1 MKKQT
6 ITATQERMAPGHV
19 YISSLGTGI
28 QWSPAEVVLWEQ
40 GQAVERAVHQTSS
53 AYEYFYNLEFARS
66 FPSVTHWWFRSA
78 WTQRVRLTGM
88 QGMMD
93 ADTIWGYMQFIDE
106 DVPAQQWSV
115 LGIDNAINEIAV
127 PYPPHEVQPVN
138 LPLRIALSRL
148 VVGVVADEVQR
159 DHWMVITS
167 LVHRDELEKTFL
179 LDSDG
184 LPWKLEGVTG
194 SIRREFCVLQGLKA

>member
-1 MKKQT
+1 
-6 ITATQERMAPGHV
+6 
-19 YISSLGTGI
+19 
-28 QWSPAEVVLWEQ
+28 
-40 GQAVERAVHQTSS
+40 
-53 AYEYFYNLEFARS
+53 
-66 FPSVTHWWFRSA
+66 
-78 WTQRVRLTGM
+78 M